1 MKKQKTFIL
10 DTSVLLYDCHSI
22 HTLSGHKVIIPIVVL
37 DELDRFKDKQS
48 LIGENARYI
57 NRYLDGLRS
66 KGNIEVNKIA
76 SKYFN
81 GGGHINASGG
91 ISYESVNDT
100 IIKLENIFKTNF

>member
-1 MKKQKTFIL
+1 VKIL
-10 DTSVLLYDCHSI
+10 YCQLEGIVNYGLAIKGINITILIVERGDVVK
-22 HTLSGHKVIIPIVVL
+22 LS
-37 DELDRFKDKQS
+37 
-48 LIGENARYI
+48 
-57 NRYLDGLRS
+57 LRS